1 MFDEQRDEFCSKSRK
16 TVSVGNHNCEL
27 FSDEHPSFSAVLVD
41 DGICALY
48 CLLEFM
54 QNSALLLLAVQA
66 ALQSEIAGVKSDLG
80 WLKWLLGTGVSLG
93 IAIGVGVLLLLL
105 RMAGGL

>member
-1 MFDEQRDEFCSKSRK
+1 MNTPVFPQHS
-16 TVSVGNHNCEL
+16 L
-27 FSDEHPSFSAVLVD
+27 D
-41 DGICALY
+41 DSICALY

-66 ALQSEIAGVKSDLG
+66 ALQAEIAGVKSDLG